1 MTAVEVTDAGRVQLT
16 LEPDEAR
23 MLADLAE
30 QIEQLVTEAVD
41 DPAFDRLFPPAYRDD
56 AAASAEF
63 ERFERAGLAEGKAG
77 AARTVM
83 SGASGGDL
91 AEGEPVRIELDDH
104 EIWAWMTHLTDVRL
118 VLAERLGI
126 DDDDGG
132 FELDDEMA
140 TLVPLYDWLG
150 WLQAALVDALES
162 TTEGA

>member
-1 MTAVEVTDAGRVQLT
+1 MTTT
-16 LEPDEAR
+16 
-23 MLADLAE
+23 
-30 QIEQLVTEAVD
+30 
-41 DPAFDRLFPPAYRDD
+41 
-56 AAASAEF
+56 
-63 ERFERAGLAEGKAG
+63 
-77 AARTVM
+77 
-83 SGASGGDL
+83 
-91 AEGEPVRIELDDH
+91 
-104 EIWAWMTHLTDVRL
+104 IWAWMTHLTDVRL